1 MELFIDLYSNC
12 LIRDKTDQYMQGVLN
27 ELIQLVT
34 EDSRCPSVLRNYVHM
49 DSLKFKERD
58 ELEDV
63 ISSYYNTHPFDI
75 EKQHQQRVRYH
86 LKERY
91 DFRLN
96 MFDWDYNMYVK
107 TLAPYI
113 HPREYKIW
121 RNTGLAFEWRLTEN
135 KIPNRTFSSY
145 IPGYHVSNFCHRK
158 FYSLEKRKEQDPCS
172 WILGGYSSI
181 TLRAIRSGDLERA

>member
-1 MELFIDLYSNC
+1 M
-12 LIRDKTDQYMQGVLN
+12 
-27 ELIQLVT
+27 
-34 EDSRCPSVLRNYVHM
+34 
-49 DSLKFKERD
+49 
-58 ELEDV
+58 
-63 ISSYYNTHPFDI
+63 
-75 EKQHQQRVRYH
+75 RYH

-145 IPGYHVSNFCHRK
+145 IPGYHVSILCHRNSVFRK
-158 FYSLEKRKEQDPCS
+158 KKKARSLCVDF
-172 WILGGYSSI
+172 G
-181 TLRAIRSGDLERA
+181 AIFFNLLTFHSVLRSGKNPKLNSSSKRLTINLST

>member
-1 MELFIDLYSNC
+1 
-12 LIRDKTDQYMQGVLN
+12 
-27 ELIQLVT
+27 
-34 EDSRCPSVLRNYVHM
+34 
-49 DSLKFKERD
+49 
-58 ELEDV
+58 
-63 ISSYYNTHPFDI
+63 
-75 EKQHQQRVRYH
+75 
-86 LKERY
+86 
-91 DFRLN
+91 

-158 FYSLEKRKEQDPCS
+158 LSFLEKRKEQDPCS

-181 TLRAIRSGDLERA
+181 TLRAIRSRNMERA